1 MKNNTIRNTAVL
13 ACIISTITF
22 DFYITKPPINTYVN
36 LNAYNYTPKITEPKV
51 IETPKITEPK
61 VIERYD
67 PLPEYKAPEFQYDI
81 DYEQLRCLALNVYF
95 EARGESRIGQVA
107 VAWVTFNR
115 VDLKEYPDTVCD
127 VVFQDMQ
134 FSWTHDGKSDKPKD
148 RLSWKIA
155 LYIALDV
162 YKDHIRGYYFND
174 PTKGSTMFHA
184 SYADVYWKEDFK
196 ETAQIDNHVFYK

>member
-51 IETPKITEPK
+51 IE
-61 VIERYD
+61 RYD

-95 EARGESRIGQVA
+95 EARGESHTGQHA

-115 VDLKEYPDTVCD
+115 VDSEEYPDTICD
-127 VVFQDMQ
+127 VVFQDSQ

-155 LYIALDV
+155 LYIALNV

-184 SYADVYWKEDFK
+184 SYADVYWKEDFI

>member
-1 MKNNTIRNTAVL
+1 MKNNTMRNMTVL

-22 DFYITKPPINTYVN
+22 DFYVTKPPINTYVN

-51 IETPKITEPK
+51 IE
-61 VIERYD
+61 RYD
-67 PLPEYKAPEFQYDI
+67 PLLGYKTPEFQYDI

-95 EARGESRIGQVA
+95 EARGESHTGQHA

-115 VDLKEYPDTVCD
+115 VDSPLHPNTVCD
-127 VVFQDMQ
+127 VVWQKNQ
-134 FSWTHDGKSDKPKD
+134 FSWTHDGKSDKTKD

-162 YKDHIRGYYFND
+162 YKDHIRGYSFND
-174 PTKGSTMFHA
+174 PTKGATMFHA
-184 SYADVYWKEDFK
+184 SYVNPKWQKDFEK
-196 ETAQIDNHVFYK
+196 TAQIDNHVFYK